1 MKKTTLLIIFIGFIS
16 YTQAQISYGGEPISS
31 KLGASI
37 AKEIPTLLMP
47 TFDQTLLDAEDA
59 VNDLQKDIPWRFGFN
74 HKVNINPRNSGIWE
88 DLGKGRKLWRLR
100 IKSNGATTINLTFNK
115 YYLPPGANL
124 FIYNDDKS
132 EVLGALTNQNNKA
145 TMDLGTTLLSGD
157 AIILEYFEP
166 KNVSFEAQLNI
177 SKVTHGYR
185 KLLNSPNIEKGF
197 GSSGSCNNNVI
208 CPEGLPWGDQI
219 RSVAVIVVNGN
230 ENCTGALINN
240 TCEDETPYFLTADH
254 CLGGSVSTW
263 VFRFNWDSP
272 DCSPSVNGPYNFT
285 ISGATQ
291 LANNGG
297 SDFALLELT
306 SAPPSNYNVFYAG
319 WDNSGSAPTNSIAI
333 HHPSGDVKK
342 ISFDYDPA
350 STASWGGADTWHISN
365 WEDGTTEP
373 GSSGSPLFNQAGR
386 VIGQLYGGTANCS
399 NNIDDYYGRFDV
411 SWASGGAAN
420 NQLVDWLDG
429 CGSGA
434 TTIDGYDPNQPSVAI
449 DANLLSIES
458 PTNGLVS
465 CNNSITPEFAFK
477 NKGLN
482 DLTEVTISY
491 QLDGGIIQSAIWIGT
506 LATNSSDILVF
517 PSITSSTGMHEIKAW
532 TSNPNQ
538 STDLNLTND
547 SAIAYFEILAPNT
560 LSLPLVEGF
569 EGGTF
574 PSSNWS
580 LDNPDGLVAW
590 ETTTDGNG
598 FGNSTTSIILNNF
611 TDDHEGE
618 RDGLLTP
625 ILNFAP
631 AIGGTITLDFSVAY
645 ARYSNNNHDS
655 LLVRVSTDCGISWQ
669 TIYAKGNNDL
679 STNGGLSELGYFTPT
694 DSMWRMESINL
705 DGLSG
710 EPRVQFRFENY
721 SGFGNNVYLDDINVY
736 YIPPNVT
743 PVADLSIN
751 NSNNCIGNPIQFI
764 DQSLYGPTEW
774 AWTFANGTPATSTG
788 QNPTI
793 TYNSSGTFNVGLICS
808 NINGSDTTEATITIG
823 SSPSVSASG
832 TDESTSGAFDGSA
845 YSNVTGGVQPYS
857 YLWNNDE
864 ITENISGLT
873 SGEYIVTVTD
883 ANGCIGSAQTYVYP
897 VIINEIENGKYFLL
911 YPNPS
916 NGTVTFELSSH
927 FTSNVYLEI
936 YNVIGKTIISA
947 ELDKET
953 HKIDLNLKGYSK
965 GVYIVIVKS
974 NNQKYTE
981 KLIIK

>member
-1 MKKTTLLIIFIGFIS
+1 MKNTLLFSLFVALFS
-16 YTQAQISYGGEPISS
+16 YSQAQISYGGEPISN

-37 AKEIPTLLMP
+37 NKKIPTLIMP
-47 TFDQTLLDAEDA
+47 SFDQIVLDAEDA

-74 HKVNINPRNSGIWE
+74 HMVNINTQNSGLWE

-100 IKSNGATTINLTFNK
+100 IKSAGATTINLTFNK
-115 YYLPPGANL
+115 YYLPAGAKL

-132 EVLGALTNQNNKA
+132 EVLGALTDQNNKV

-166 KNVSFEAQLNI
+166 KNVAFETQLNI

-306 SAPPSNYNVFYAG
+306 SNPPLSYNVYYAG
-319 WDNSGSAPTNSIAI
+319 WDNTGTAPTNSIAI

-350 STASWGGADTWHISN
+350 STASWAGADTWHISN

-373 GSSGSPLFNQAGR
+373 GSSGSPLFNQDGR

-411 SWASGGAAN
+411 SWSAGGAAN
-420 NQLVDWLDG
+420 NQLADWLDG

-458 PTNGLVS
+458 PTNGLVT
-465 CNNSITPEFAFK
+465 CDNSITPEFAFK
-477 NKGLN
+477 NKGLT

-491 QLDGGIIQSAIWIGT
+491 QLDGGLIQSAIWLGT
-506 LATNSSDILVF
+506 LTTNSSDVLGF
-517 PSITSSTGMHEIKAW
+517 PSITVSTGMHEIKAW

-538 STDLNLTND
+538 SIDLNLAND
-547 SAIAYFEILAPNT
+547 SAIAYFEILAPNA
-560 LSLPLVEGF
+560 LSLPLDEGF

-580 LDNPDGLVAW
+580 LDNPDGLVEW
-590 ETTTDGNG
+590 ETTTDASG

-611 TDDHEGE
+611 TDDHVGE

-625 ILNFAP
+625 YLNFAP
-631 AIGGTITLDFSVAY
+631 AIGGTITLDFNVAY
-645 ARYSNNNHDS
+645 ARYNNNNHDS
-655 LLVRVSTDCGISWQ
+655 LLVKASIDCGLSWQ

-679 STNGGLSELGYFTPT
+679 STNGGINEFGSFVPT
-694 DSMWRMESINL
+694 DNNWRTESLNI
-705 DGLSG
+705 DGYAG
-710 EPRVQFRFENY
+710 ESRVQFIFENY
-721 SGFGNNVYLDDINVY
+721 SGYGNNVYLDDINIY
-736 YIPPNVT
+736 YIAPNVA
-743 PVADLSIN
+743 PVADLSFEN
-751 NSNNCIGNPIQFI
+751 NNNCEGSSIQFN

-774 AWTFANGTPATSTG
+774 AWTFTNGTPATSTG
-788 QNPTI
+788 QNPTV
-793 TYNSSGTFNVGLICS
+793 TYNTPGTFTISLICS
-808 NINGSDTTEATITIG
+808 NSNGTDTTESTVTIG
-823 SSPSVSASG
+823 SLPVVSANG
-832 TDESTSGAFDGSA
+832 TDESTSGASDGSV
-845 YSNVTGGVQPYS
+845 YSNVSGGVQPYS
-857 YLWNNDE
+857 YLWNNGE
-864 ITENISGLT
+864 ITESISGLT

-883 ANGCIGSAQTYVYP
+883 ANGCLSSAQAYVYP
-897 VIINEIENGKYFLL
+897 VLINENEKDKYFLL

-916 NGTVTFELSSH
+916 NGNITFELPSRLN
-927 FTSNVYLEI
+927 SNVYIEI
-936 YNVIGKTIISA
+936 YNVLGEIIMSTHI
-947 ELDKET
+947 EKEKS
-953 HKIDLNLKGYSK
+953 KIDLNLRNYSK
-965 GVYIVIVKS
+965 GVYVVIVKS